1 VPGPSE
7 SRSSKA
13 APIAVFGGM
22 IVIALIGL
30 IVVLVYNCRR
40 DEPYLDSSPIKPGQ
54 PGHVYPTTEPPAPQP
69 EKP

>member
-1 VPGPSE
+1 
-7 SRSSKA
+7 
-13 APIAVFGGM
+13 M

-69 EKP
+69 EKR